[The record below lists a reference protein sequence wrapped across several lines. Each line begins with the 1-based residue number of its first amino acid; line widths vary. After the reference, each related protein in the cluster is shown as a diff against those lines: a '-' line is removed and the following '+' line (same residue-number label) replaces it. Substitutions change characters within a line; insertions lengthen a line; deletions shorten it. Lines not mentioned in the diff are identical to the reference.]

1 MENSWSQMPYI
12 LVMTRQKIALIACV
26 KEKQLR
32 PCAAAE
38 MYISSDF
45 KSWMDYAESWGAS
58 QIYILSGK
66 YGLLELEEKIA
77 PYDVNLNI
85 AASQERKRWARG
97 VIEQLKSKAS
107 LREDYFLVLANSNYS
122 EYIIPQ
128 LKHYSMPLKID

>member
-1 MENSWSQMPYI
+1 MASCWWQMLYI
-12 LVMTRQKIALIACV
+12 LAMTSKKIALIACV
-26 KEKQLR
+26 KEKKSV
-32 PCAAAE
+32 PCAVAE
-38 MYISSDF
+38 MYVSSDF

-85 AASQERKRWARG
+85 ASSQERKRWAHG
-97 VIEQLKSKAS
+97 VIEKLQDRTF

-122 EYIIPQ
+122 EYIIPH
-128 LKHYSMPLKID
+128 LKHYSMPLNID